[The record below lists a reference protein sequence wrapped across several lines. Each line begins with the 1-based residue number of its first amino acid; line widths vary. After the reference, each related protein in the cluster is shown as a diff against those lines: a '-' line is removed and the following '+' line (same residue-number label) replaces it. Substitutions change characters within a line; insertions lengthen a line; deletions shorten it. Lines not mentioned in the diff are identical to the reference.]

1 MSRMKFGLIS
11 LDFKRF
17 SLEYCFKMAR
27 RYGLDGVELWG
38 GRPHG
43 YFTDMTQERLQEID
57 ALKKKYKLEIPMY
70 TPNALNGPYNLCS
83 LEERTIRETLEFFQ
97 RSIDNAYDLE
107 CPRMLVVADHPG
119 YEAPKALVCRRFIE
133 NMQYLCDYG
142 APKGVSLV
150 IEPLTPMES
159 PVITT
164 ADDCVDAI
172 KRIGRDNVEAMMDVA
187 PPTVANEPF
196 SVYFDK
202 LKDRMNYIHICN
214 NDGMTDAHKRLDQG
228 IIPIKDMFTVFTN
241 WKYNGYVTCELYSEN
256 YRDPELYLAN
266 TMRMVYE
273 IRNELGI

>member
-1 MSRMKFGLIS
+1 MKFGLIS

-17 SLEYCFKMAR
+17 SLEFCFKMAR

-43 YFTDMTQERLQEID
+43 YVSDMTEERIREID

-70 TPNALNGPYNLCS
+70 TPSALNGPYNLCAM
-83 LEERTIRETLEFFQ
+83 EERTREETLEFFC
-97 RSIDNAYDLE
+97 RSVDIAYQME

-119 YEAPKALVCRRFIE
+119 YEVTKASSYGRFID
-133 NMQYLCDYG
+133 NMKLLSDY
-142 APKGVSLV
+142 ATSKDIILV

-172 KRIGRDNVEAMMDVA
+172 EKIGRDNVEAMMDVA

-196 SVYFDK
+196 SAYFDK
-202 LKDRMNYIHICN
+202 LKDKMNYIHICN
-214 NDGMTDAHKRLDQG
+214 NDGVTDAHKRLDDG
-228 IIPIKDMFTVFTN
+228 VIPVKDMFTVFAN
-241 WKYNGYVTCELYSEN
+241 WKYNGYITCELYSEN
-256 YRDPELYLAN
+256 YMDPEMYLAN
-266 TMRMVYE
+266 TVRIIRE
-273 IRNELGI
+273 IREELGI